1 MCHCHKLGVDCKDVE
16 DIIQVQII
24 LNRTELLRILPEDTC
39 TAGYS
44 VNNRFSYSILWKH
57 HSRLSESES

>member
-24 LNRTELLRILPEDTC
+24 LNRTELLRILPENAC
-39 TAGYS
+39 PAGCS
-44 VNNRFSYSILWKH
+44 VNNQIRSDQSL
-57 HSRLSESES
+57 SRVQLFATP